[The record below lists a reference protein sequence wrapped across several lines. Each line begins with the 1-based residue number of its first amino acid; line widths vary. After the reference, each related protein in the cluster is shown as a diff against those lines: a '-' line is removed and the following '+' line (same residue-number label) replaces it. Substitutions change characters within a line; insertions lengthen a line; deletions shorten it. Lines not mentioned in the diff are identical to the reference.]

1 MALTFSPSAPAG
13 ELRLL
18 NERYIRLVINSHA
31 DFDMTDWKPI
41 PDQLDRVAQVV
52 IKGEV
57 TISNSRMHGVLSGM

>member
-1 MALTFSPSAPAG
+1 
-13 ELRLL
+13 
-18 NERYIRLVINSHA
+18 VINSHA